1 MADLTNIDKTAEAVK
16 LLYTNGSSIVSKIAG
31 VLSGNRSLSAKPIA
45 DTIKPQAAKVTF
57 NGLDDFRPRLQIPS
71 SYLDSE
77 RTMGLTGG
85 IKSAKG
91 IIFPYTPTITQDY
104 KATYSSVAPMHS
116 NYAIYSYK
124 NSAPGEISLSA
135 KFTVQN
141 DEDAWYYLSAV
152 HLLRSLTKMKFG
164 KDADRGAPPP
174 VCRLFA
180 YGDFVLNNVP
190 VVLQSFQLKLD
201 DACDYYTLV
210 SGGYGDTFGG
220 NNTVP
225 TMSTFTLSFIPM
237 YSRAEMLEFNVGDWL
252 NGDLRKKGYL

>member
-16 LLYTNGSSIVSKIAG
+16 SLYTNGSSIVSKIAG
-31 VLSGNRSLSAKPIA
+31 VFRGNKPKLDKPTA
-45 DTIKPQAAKVTF
+45 ETTKPQAAKVTF

-71 SYLDSE
+71 SYLDNYYT
-77 RTMGLTGG
+77 RGPYGN

-135 KFTVQN
+135 KFTVQS
-141 DEDAWYYLSAV
+141 DDDAWYYLSVV

-164 KDADRGAPPP
+164 KDEDKGAPPP

-201 DACDYYTLV
+201 DTCDYYTFTNATV
-210 SGGYGDTFGG
+210 NIFGG

-252 NGDLRKKGYL
+252 DGDLRKKGYL

>member
-1 MADLTNIDKTAEAVK
+1 MADSPINYNPTSPAGQIATVFKGVTNLFKQQPAAAISAD
-16 LLYTNGSSIVSKIAG
+16 
-31 VLSGNRSLSAKPIA
+31 LSKPIPA
-45 DTIKPQAAKVTF
+45 TVTF

-71 SYLDSE
+71 SYLDS
-77 RTMGLTGG
+77 LTTRGPKFS
-85 IKSAKG
+85 IQNAKG

-104 KATYSSVAPMHS
+104 KATYSSVAPTHS

-141 DEDAWYYLSAV
+141 DDDAWYYLSVV

-164 KDADRGAPPP
+164 SDDHAGAPPP

-180 YGDFVLNNVP
+180 YGNFVLNNVP

-201 DACDYYTLV
+201 DACDYYTLSAV
-210 SGGYGDTFGG
+210 TNNTTFGG

-252 NGDLRKKGYL
+252 DGDLRKKGYL